1 MPLTAEEAAER
12 QRQSDHARA
21 QLDQIKSFLSAEM
34 AKMETRIVEK
44 TVVAPVAAAAA
55 SPPLLPRWAATVL
68 AIGGGVVTLSAAAAA
83 ILAIFNAYA
92 GYQVQG
98 RENTARIV
106 ALETWRAQI
115 AASNLPA
122 EVREMKQSNETAKRI
137 RDQQF
142 QALQD
147 QVAQLRQS
155 DSVAQQQSQSLIQ
168 SNVQLQT
175 RMEDIIRQLS
185 EIKSQLNRGSL
196 YLPPGTQRGNEE
208 APAFWFIPPAKGT

>member
-21 QLDQIKSFLSAEM
+21 QLDQIKSFLTAEM
-34 AKMETRIVEK
+34 AKMEAKLVEK
-44 TVVAPVAAAAA
+44 TVVPVVAAAAA
-55 SPPLLPRWAATVL
+55 PPLLPRWAATVL

-83 ILAIFNAYA
+83 ILTIFNAYA

-106 ALETWRAQI
+106 AMETWRAQI

-175 RMEDIIRQLS
+175 RMEDIIRQLA